1 MSIGRDELVADA
13 SITGRNLAW
22 VFCTQADAWLQQLFH
37 SAIDGTD
44 PAAGAVALVALG
56 GYGRG
61 DLSLQSDLDVLL
73 LHDSRAD
80 IGEIAERLWYPV
92 WDEGVKLGHAVRTPK
107 EAMALAADDLD
118 SATALLPARHLAGD
132 GQLTRSVAQDAR
144 MAWERRG
151 KRWLEELGLR
161 VEQRHAT
168 AGEVAF
174 LLEPDLK
181 EGRGGL
187 RDVHALSWAQDTGL
201 AGWVGD
207 PDALREA
214 ANVLLDV
221 RVELHRR
228 TGRAGDVLRLQEQD
242 GVAEA
247 LGDTDADALMQ
258 RVSTAARHIA
268 WTSDEAWRRIASDNR
283 RRRRRFGRGADVEVE
298 VDADFVLRDG
308 EIALAEKARLEDPSL
323 PLRAAAAAVA
333 ADTLVSRDSLDV
345 LAVSTPPMPDP
356 WPPSAVDAL
365 VALLASGG
373 PAISAFEA
381 LDHFGLL
388 VRALPEWES
397 VQCKPQR
404 NAYHRFT
411 VDRHLCEAAANAAHH
426 LDRVD
431 RQDLLLIGTWLHDLG
446 KGFPGDHT
454 EVGMQLLSTIGARMG
469 FPPADVEVLVAL
481 VEHHLLLPDVATRR
495 DLDDPATISMVAES
509 AGSIETLR
517 LLHALTEADSLA
529 TGPSAWGTWKADLVA
544 SLVDRVGH
552 VLGGGAATEVTEEF
566 PTDEHAPLL
575 ARTDTVIEGRENVLT
590 VATDDVPG
598 LFRRVTGVLALNGI
612 DVLDAQVASVDGR
625 AIEVY
630 TVQASGGPVIA
641 WERIEGD
648 LRAAIA
654 GRLAIWARLEEK
666 ERAYPRRV
674 PVVQPIDPS
683 VTFHHDDSEDSTV
696 VEVRAADGIGVLTKI
711 TSAFTEFDLTIVKA
725 KVQTLAH
732 EVVDTFY
739 IQTIDGQKLDPADA
753 PELERA
759 LLHALG

>member
-1 MSIGRDELVADA
+1 VSIGRDDLVADA
-13 SITGRNLAW
+13 SIIGRNLAW
-22 VFCTQADAWLQQLFH
+22 VYCSRADAWLQDLFH
-37 SAIDGTD
+37 SATEGTD
-44 PAAGAVALVALG
+44 AAAGAVALVALG

-73 LHDSRAD
+73 LHDGRAD

-132 GQLTRSVAQDAR
+132 GQLTRTLAQDAR

-151 KRWLEELGLR
+151 KRWLEELGER
-161 VEQRHAT
+161 VEQRHAK

-187 RDVHALSWAQDTGL
+187 RDVHALGWAQDTGL

-207 PDALREA
+207 PDTLREA

-242 GVAEA
+242 VVAAA
-247 LGDTDADALMQ
+247 LGDADADALMQ

-268 WTSDEAWRRIASDNR
+268 WTSDEAWRRIASVNR
-283 RRRRRFGRGADVEVE
+283 RRKRRFGRDADVA

-308 EIALAEKARLEDPSL
+308 EIALAETARLEDPSL
-323 PLRAAAAAVA
+323 ALRAAAAAVV
-333 ADTLVSRDSLDV
+333 ADTLVSRDSLEV
-345 LAVSTPPMPDP
+345 LAVSTRPMPDP

-365 VALLASGG
+365 VAVLASGG
-373 PAISAFEA
+373 PAIGAFEA

-397 VQCKPQR
+397 VQCRPQR

-411 VDRHLCEAAANAAHH
+411 VDRHLCEAAANAAGH

-431 RQDLLLIGTWLHDLG
+431 RHDLLLIGTWLHDLG
-446 KGFPGDHT
+446 KGFGGDHT
-454 EVGMQLLSTIGARMG
+454 EVGMQLLASIGSRMG
-469 FPPADVEVLVAL
+469 FPPADVDVLVAL

-495 DLDDPATISMVAES
+495 DLNDPATISMVAEA
-509 AGSIETLR
+509 AGSLETLR

-529 TGPSAWGTWKADLVA
+529 TGPSAWGTWKAELVT
-544 SLVDRVGH
+544 SLVDRVRH
-552 VLGGGAATEVTEEF
+552 VLGGGEVTEVTEDF

-575 ARTDTVIEGRENVLT
+575 ARTDTVIEGRDNVLT
-590 VATDDVPG
+590 VATDDRPG

-612 DVLDAQVASVDGR
+612 DVLDAQVASIDGR

-641 WERIEGD
+641 WGRVEDD

-666 ERAYPRRV
+666 ERAYARSV
-674 PVVQPIDPS
+674 PLAQPIEPS

-739 IQTIDGQKLDPADA
+739 IQTIDGQKLDPADT

-759 LLHALG
+759 LFHALT